1 MNPAYKSS
9 FPVVLD
15 PVVAAVMAQLEEQVE
30 AKDRVIATKDQIIAQ
45 SELKI
50 QKLEEALRLERIKK
64 YGKQSEKLSDLQL
77 QLLDIEPAVS
87 SDEIESEIASGPLPE
102 QGKADEAA
110 PQRKRK
116 PHPGRNE
123 LPAHLE
129 RVEEIIACA
138 ASQCTCGK
146 CGGETQVI
154 GYEETEVLGMKPA
167 VHFVRVIKREKRACS
182 HCAEQGVAT
191 AATPVRIAPKSI
203 FADETIIE
211 FIVRKYCDY
220 VEFPVM
226 WRSALICA

>member
-87 SDEIESEIASGPLPE
+87 SVAKASRESG
-102 QGKADEAA
+102 
-110 PQRKRK
+110 
-116 PHPGRNE
+116 
-123 LPAHLE
+123 
-129 RVEEIIACA
+129 
-138 ASQCTCGK
+138 
-146 CGGETQVI
+146 
-154 GYEETEVLGMKPA
+154 
-167 VHFVRVIKREKRACS
+167 
-182 HCAEQGVAT
+182 
-191 AATPVRIAPKSI
+191 
-203 FADETIIE
+203 
-211 FIVRKYCDY
+211 
-220 VEFPVM
+220 
-226 WRSALICA
+226 

>member
-116 PHPGRNE
+116 PH
-123 LPAHLE
+123 
-129 RVEEIIACA
+129 RVATSCPRIWSASKKSLLARPRSAPA
-138 ASQCTCGK
+138 ASAEARLRSSAT
-146 CGGETQVI
+146 
-154 GYEETEVLGMKPA
+154 
-167 VHFVRVIKREKRACS
+167 KRPR
-182 HCAEQGVAT
+182 
-191 AATPVRIAPKSI
+191 
-203 FADETIIE
+203 
-211 FIVRKYCDY
+211 Y
-220 VEFPVM
+220 
-226 WRSALICA
+226 SA